1 MTDKAIGEAAGAL
14 LRAGV
19 PLVVDAIG
27 DALARAHDPA
37 TRLANIRGD
46 IARHKS
52 LRESLE
58 ATGKLGPAWRRHGAR
73 LSELAELEELW
84 AWQVERAGP
93 CPTCGREHKGE

>member
-1 MTDKAIGEAAGAL
+1 MTNDAIGDAAGAL

-27 DALARAHDPA
+27 RAIATAHDPA
-37 TRLANIRGD
+37 ARLARIRGD

-58 ATGKLGPAWRRHGAR
+58 ATGKRGQAWRRHGAR
-73 LSELAELEELW
+73 LAELAELEELW

-93 CPTCGREHKGE
+93 CPTCGK

>member
-1 MTDKAIGEAAGAL
+1 MTDKAIGDAAGAL

-27 DALARAHDPA
+27 EAIARSKDPA
-37 TRLANIRGD
+37 VRLAAIRGD
-46 IARHKS
+46 IARHTS

-58 ATGKLGPAWRRHGAR
+58 ATGKRGQAWRRHGAR
-73 LSELAELEELW
+73 LAELAELEELW

-93 CPTCGREHKGE
+93 CPTCGK

>member
-1 MTDKAIGEAAGAL
+1 MTDKAIGDAAGAL

-27 DALARAHDPA
+27 EAIARSKDPA
-37 TRLANIRGD
+37 TRLAAIRGD
-46 IARHKS
+46 IARHRS

-58 ATGKLGPAWRRHGAR
+58 ATGKRGPAGRRHGAR
-73 LSELAELEELW
+73 LAELAELEELW

-93 CPTCGREHKGE
+93 CPTCGK